1 MKRLRQIA
9 SLPRGERIHNH
20 RTSSASLMGDG
31 LAHSASGA
39 FEGFEIFIKYLPHS
53 TTEPQLSAFFGEAG
67 TIVGAPRLL
76 KDGKGA
82 CKGCGWITFEKR
94 EALDEALTWN
104 GCAFGGRHL
113 QISKG
118 KAAHTG
124 FRPSLQAAGTHT
136 PAMLP
141 EIVARLVQPS
151 PDGVVVDATYG
162 RGGHTRGMIAAL
174 SARGVCHAF
183 DMDAEAVTDGK
194 ALAAEERRFTIHHAP
209 FSRMAA
215 TLPHLAETPSGG
227 GGGVAAILFDLGISS
242 PQFDEAHRG
251 FRPEADG
258 PLDLRFDQSR
268 GQTAHE
274 FLSTAPRAEITRV
287 LRSFGETSDGAA
299 AQRVADAIVLARACA
314 AEPPDPHPHGPL

>member
-1 MKRLRQIA
+1 
-9 SLPRGERIHNH
+9 
-20 RTSSASLMGDG
+20 
-31 LAHSASGA
+31 
-39 FEGFEIFIKYLPHS
+39 
-53 TTEPQLSAFFGEAG
+53 
-67 TIVGAPRLL
+67 
-76 KDGKGA
+76 
-82 CKGCGWITFEKR
+82 
-94 EALDEALTWN
+94 
-104 GCAFGGRHL
+104 
-113 QISKG
+113 
-118 KAAHTG
+118 
-124 FRPSLQAAGTHT
+124 
-136 PAMLP
+136 
-141 EIVARLVQPS
+141 
-151 PDGVVVDATYG
+151 
-162 RGGHTRGMIAAL
+162 MIAAL

>member
-1 MKRLRQIA
+1 
-9 SLPRGERIHNH
+9 
-20 RTSSASLMGDG
+20 
-31 LAHSASGA
+31 
-39 FEGFEIFIKYLPHS
+39 
-53 TTEPQLSAFFGEAG
+53 
-67 TIVGAPRLL
+67 
-76 KDGKGA
+76 
-82 CKGCGWITFEKR
+82 
-94 EALDEALTWN
+94 
-104 GCAFGGRHL
+104 
-113 QISKG
+113 
-118 KAAHTG
+118 
-124 FRPSLQAAGTHT
+124 HT

-287 LRSFGETSDGAA
+287 LRSFGETAVSETLARSFRDAPETLPRRSRCVLAAPPPPRQPHFAA
-299 AQRVADAIVLARACA
+299 APRQALRVHLNDEFGECSRGLEAARSLLS
-314 AEPPDPHPHGPL
+314 PGGRIGVIT